1 MIKEHEILTSIG
13 IPKKIEL
20 LRSEINKKKNKIQLT
35 GLVGSAF
42 ALKSSLTILES
53 KIPQLFIL
61 DSKESALYFLNDLEN
76 LLQKEIY
83 FFPASNFKNYDQ
95 NKFDSNNTLLRSEVL
110 YKINREDNLIIVTYT
125 EALFEKVVNKNELKK
140 LTIELTK
147 NNVFSIDKLQKLL
160 DNLNFK
166 KVDFVSEPGE
176 YSIRGGIVDIYS
188 YSKEHPYRL
197 DFFDDEIESIKSF
210 NINSQLSIKHEN
222 NITVIPNPSF
232 NSKNKK
238 QNFISYFPKHS
249 IIWSKD
255 ISFAKDQLNNLF
267 NKSKQINKENNLLSG
282 DEYVQQLSQHT
293 TIENNNSSF
302 FNAKIKIEFGTVPIV
317 KFNKNF
323 NFLKEELKTNN
334 NKNYDNYVLCS
345 SEEQKN
351 RFNEII
357 SLKELKYNCLII
369 TLHEGFVDIINK
381 YAIYTDHQIF
391 NRYHR
396 VKSKTKFINKKAITI
411 RQLNALEIG
420 DYVTHIDHGIGR
432 FNGLHKIENNGK
444 SQEVIKLV
452 YKEGDILYIS
462 IHSLHKIA
470 KYSSKEGLIP
480 KINQLG
486 SPAWSKTK
494 QKTKSKVK
502 EIAFNLIQLYA
513 KRKLKKGF
521 KFSPDSYLQYELEA
535 SFMYEDTPD
544 QEKATKDVKAD
555 MEKEAPMDRLICG
568 DVGFGK
574 TEIAIRAAFKAV
586 CDSKQVAILVP
597 TTILAL
603 QHYKTFKKRLKNL
616 PCNIDYINRFKTKKE
631 QNNTI
636 KNLANGKIDILIG
649 THRIVSKDVSFMNL
663 GLLIIDEE
671 QKFGVNI
678 KDKIKLLKENIDTLT
693 LSATPIPRTLQFSLL
708 GARDLSIINTPP
720 LNRQSIETKIIS
732 LNHQLIKNA
741 INYEISRGGQIYF
754 IHNRIDNI
762 SEVANFLNQLC
773 PKAKIKIGDGKMQGT
788 KLENLMVEFIEGQ
801 YDILVCTTII
811 ENGVDVPNANTIIIN
826 QAQNFGLSD
835 LHQMRGRV
843 GRSNQKAFC
852 FLISPPKHI
861 ISNESRKRL
870 DALEQFSE
878 LGSGFK
884 IAMRDLDIRG
894 AGDLLGADQSGFIN
908 EIGFETYQK
917 ILNEAIDELKEEK
930 FQKLFDKKN
939 TKTYS
944 KECHLD
950 TDLEILIPDTYVTNI
965 SERLNLYKEINNL
978 KNESDILSF
987 SKNIKDRFGK
997 LPPEVYRLYDALR
1010 LKWYGKKLGFSRI
1023 ILKNNKIRAYLPDE
1037 SNHIFYKSTNFT
1049 KILAF
1054 IKENFKTTEMI
1065 KKRNKLSI
1073 ILKDFKSIENAVLV
1087 LKKIYNR

>member
-1 MIKEHEILTSIG
+1 MIREHEILTSIG

-20 LRSEINKKKNKIQLT
+20 LKSEINKQKNKIQLT

-53 KIPQLFIL
+53 KIPQIFIL

-76 LLQKEIY
+76 LLKKEIY
-83 FFPASNFKNYDQ
+83 FFPASNPTNYDE

-147 NNVFSIDKLQKLL
+147 NNIFSIDKLQRLL

-166 KVDFVSEPGE
+166 KVDFVAEPGE
-176 YSIRGGIVDIYS
+176 YSIRGGIVDVYS
-188 YSKEHPYRL
+188 YSKENPYRL

-222 NITVIPNPSF
+222 NITVIPNPGF
-232 NSKNKK
+232 NSKIEK
-238 QNFISYFPKHS
+238 QNFISYFPRNS

-267 NKSKQINKENNLLSG
+267 NKSKRIDKEKNLLSG
-282 DEYVQQLSQHT
+282 DEYVKQLSQHT
-293 TIENNNSSF
+293 LIENNSSSF
-302 FNAKIKIEFGTVPIV
+302 FNAKIKIEFATIPIV

-323 NFLKEELKTNN
+323 NLLKEELKTNN

-351 RFNEII
+351 RFSEII

-369 TLHEGFVDIINK
+369 SLHEGFVDKINK

-396 VKSKTKFINKKAITI
+396 IKSKTKFINKKAITI
-411 RQLNALEIG
+411 RQLNSLEIG

-470 KYSSKEGLIP
+470 KYSSKEGLVP

-486 SPAWSKTK
+486 SPAWIKTK

-555 MEKEAPMDRLICG
+555 MEKESPMDRLICG

-603 QHYKTFKKRLKNL
+603 QHYKTFKKRLENL

-631 QNNTI
+631 QHNTI
-636 KNLANGKIDILIG
+636 KNLADGKIDILIG
-649 THRIVSKDVSFMNL
+649 THRVVSKDVNFMNL

-732 LNHQLIKNA
+732 LNHQIIKNA

-762 SEVANFLNQLC
+762 SEIANFLSKLC
-773 PKAKIKIGDGKMQGT
+773 PKAKIKIGHGKMQGT

-801 YDILVCTTII
+801 YDILVSTTII

-861 ISNESRKRL
+861 ISNESMKRL

-917 ILNEAIDELKEEK
+917 ILNEAINELKEEK
-930 FQKLFDKKN
+930 FQKLFDTKNKKI
-939 TKTYS
+939 YS
-944 KECHLD
+944 RDCHLD

-978 KNESDILSF
+978 KSESDILSF
-987 SKNIKDRFGK
+987 SENIKDRFGK
-997 LPPEVYRLYDALR
+997 LPPEIYRLYDALR

-1049 KILAF
+1049 KILTF
-1054 IKENFKTTEMI
+1054 IKENFTTTEMI
-1065 KKRNKLSI
+1065 KKRDKLSI
-1073 ILKDFKSIENAVLV
+1073 ILKDFKSIENAVLIF
-1087 LKKIYNR
+1087 KKIYNR